1 MIKKRI
7 AEEIRNSLQRAVE
20 NKQLGQLT
28 KLNDK
33 ISNGIII
40 ERTKNPEYGDYSCN
54 VSYLARESKM
64 SPLKIA
70 EAIKENSDADLIKY
84 YSLSVMAG
92 FINFK
97 LTPAWLNQATVD
109 ILEQQDDYG
118 RCNSGNN
125 LKVNLEYVSA
135 NPTGPLHIG
144 HGRWAALGSCIENIM
159 KFAGYDVDTEFYI
172 NDAGV
177 QIKNLGHSL
186 FLRLMQEFDAD
197 TYFPYDKEQDSRA
210 ANFYP
215 GDYLKDMAKM
225 YIKQTSVTIDDL
237 KKQSTIEDK
246 LYVPDE
252 ELRIKL
258 SNFAK
263 VIIRQEQE
271 DLLAGFRTTFKTW
284 YSETELH
291 ESGKV
296 SKILDYLEEKGVLY
310 DKDDA
315 TWFASSKALDDQDR
329 VVRKSDG
336 SLTYLTAD
344 IAYHKDKY
352 DRGYDHL
359 INIWGA
365 DHHGYVPRMKSAVQA
380 LGKSPDS
387 LEILLGQMVNLIV
400 DGEQMRMGKRKKMYT
415 LEDLINEVGVDAT
428 RFWMVSRTIDTTLD
442 FDVNLAKSAS
452 DENPVFYVQYAH
464 ARCCSILRIAI
475 SEREDTDNK
484 QILSPLYTSEELDQV
499 INKIKSNSELL
510 TCLWDDSIDQKQ
522 ALVSKTLIL
531 YLETFKDV
539 VLRSSRDRA
548 PNIIARY
555 LIDLASCYHSF
566 YAECRVLNLNPAYE
580 MPKEL
585 QDARL
590 ALIHATRQI
599 LYNGLR
605 LLGVNAPESM

>member
-7 AEEIRNSLQRAVE
+7 AEDIKNALQKTVE
-20 NKQLGQLT
+20 VGQLGQLT
-28 KLNDK
+28 EINDSILN
-33 ISNGIII
+33 NIII
-40 ERTKNPEYGDYSCN
+40 ERTKNPNFGDYSCN
-54 VSYLARESKM
+54 VSYLAREARM
-64 SPLKIA
+64 APPKIA
-70 EAIKENSDADLIKY
+70 EAINNNFAPELKEY
-84 YSLSVMAG
+84 YSTSIMAG
-92 FINFK
+92 FINCK
-97 LTPAWLNQATVD
+97 LTPVWLNKATVD
-109 ILEQQDDYG
+109 ILQEQDNYG
-118 RCNSGNN
+118 RCNYGNN
-125 LKVNLEYVSA
+125 VKVNLEYVSA

-159 KFAGYDVDTEFYI
+159 NFTGYEVDTEFYI

-186 FLRLMQEFDAD
+186 FLRLKQAFEPD
-197 TYFPYDKEQDSRA
+197 TYFPYDKEVDPRA

-215 GDYLKDMAKM
+215 GDYLKDIAQQ
-225 YIKQTSVTIDDL
+225 YITETSITIEDL
-237 KKQSTIEDK
+237 KAQSIIEDK
-246 LYVPDE
+246 LYIPDE
-252 ELRIKL
+252 DLRIKL

-296 SKILDYLEEKGVLY
+296 SKILDYLEDKGVLY

-315 TWFASSKALDDQDR
+315 TWFASSKALDEQDR

-400 DGEQMRMGKRKKMYT
+400 DGEQVRMGKRKKMYT
-415 LEDLINEVGVDAT
+415 LEDLIEEVGVDAT

-464 ARCCSILRIAI
+464 ARCCSILRTAV
-475 SEREDTDNK
+475 SEREDTENK
-484 QILSPLYTSEELDQV
+484 QINPPIYTQEELDQT
-499 INKIKSNSELL
+499 IDKIIQSPELL
-510 TCLWDDSIDQKQ
+510 TCLWDDNVDSKQ
-522 ALVSKTLIL
+522 AFASKTLLL
-531 YLETFKDV
+531 YLESFKDIII
-539 VLRSSRDRA
+539 RSSRDRA

-555 LIDLASCYHSF
+555 LLDLASCYHSF

-580 MPKEL
+580 MPKAL

-590 ALIHATRQI
+590 ALIYATRQI
-599 LYNGLR
+599 LYNGLK